1 MRFAIKDAGN
11 VKVTNKATGIPIFYS
26 EDANTFEY
34 KFSAEAVYAKAKGEN
49 AIAFDGP
56 TTAELKMEPRNYLS
70 APEAGTIPPLP
81 ELRNCLHSSGK
92 ADTGDSGENNEA
104 LHPVSEENLP
114 SCPYF
119 SPVNTGKADY
129 ILLP

>member
-1 MRFAIKDAGN
+1 MQNNDSRSDNTGKAGSISPL
-11 VKVTNKATGIPIFYS
+11 VFLPPHTSP
-26 EDANTFEY
+26 
-34 KFSAEAVYAKAKGEN
+34 SALPLRRPVSH
-49 AIAFDGP
+49 
-56 TTAELKMEPRNYLS
+56 TPRNYLS
-70 APEAGTIPPLP
+70 ALEAGTIPPLP
-81 ELRNCLHSSGK
+81 ELHNCLHSSGK